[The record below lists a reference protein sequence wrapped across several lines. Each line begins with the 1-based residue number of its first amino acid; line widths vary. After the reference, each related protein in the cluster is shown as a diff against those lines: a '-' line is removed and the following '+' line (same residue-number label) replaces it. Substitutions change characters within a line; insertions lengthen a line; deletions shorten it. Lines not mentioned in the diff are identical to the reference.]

1 MPLFNVLFR
10 RDSTANWEAA
20 NPILLD
26 GEVGYERTADG
37 LLLMKMGD
45 GVMDASGVVSGTHWK
60 DLPYCSGPVGP
71 SPEHEWSGTELKFKN
86 PDGSWGTSVDLK
98 GAKGDTGKTGPQG
111 VPGKDGQDGKD
122 GAPGTAQPA
131 TASTLGGVM
140 VSTGL
145 TADAA
150 GHLSVSLPWSKT
162 ACYNSAI
169 VVTHNSKLYFWL
181 KASGVGTADGVR
193 EPGTSTASAHW
204 AEVPLLS
211 AVTKAQSTADSA
223 MAASGVTAA
232 AYGPTADAKPA
243 HSGTFKV
250 PAFTVDARG
259 RVVSAATRTIT
270 LPAAPTTPTVTNIS
284 GNAATATKLQTA
296 RTFTIPAKMTV
307 PGSPDNATLSFN
319 GSGNVTF
326 ACSCSGNCQTNCSG
340 GCDGGCQG
348 N

>member
-131 TASTLGGVM
+131 TASTLGGSAAALRRDQGAEHRGQRHGRERRHRRSLRPDSGRQARALRHVQGAG
-140 VSTGL
+140 VYRGRPRAGGL
-145 TADAA
+145 RRHADHHPA
-150 GHLSVSLPWSKT
+150 GGANDAHRDQHFRQRGHGHQ
-162 ACYNSAI
+162 A
-169 VVTHNSKLYFWL
+169 
-181 KASGVGTADGVR
+181 ADGEDVYHT
-193 EPGTSTASAHW
+193 G
-204 AEVPLLS
+204 
-211 AVTKAQSTADSA
+211 KDDS
-223 MAASGVTAA
+223 SRF
-232 AYGPTADAKPA
+232 P
-243 HSGTFKV
+243 
-250 PAFTVDARG
+250 
-259 RVVSAATRTIT
+259 
-270 LPAAPTTPTVTNIS
+270 
-284 GNAATATKLQTA
+284 
-296 RTFTIPAKMTV
+296 
-307 PGSPDNATLSFN
+307 
-319 GSGNVTF
+319 
-326 ACSCSGNCQTNCSG
+326 
-340 GCDGGCQG
+340 
-348 N
+348 